1 MLIDWFTVVAQVL
14 NFLILV
20 WLLKCFLYHPILD
33 AINVREKRI
42 AAEVAD
48 ADSRKA
54 EATKERDAFA
64 GRNKMFDEQRDALLT
79 KATDEATAEKTRLLN
94 IARKAAEQADQARL
108 GALGAQADQ
117 LSQALGRRVQQ
128 EVFAITRKV
137 LTDLASTSLEERVAD
152 VVVKRLA
159 ALDDDAKKVLVTALS
174 ASSDAAVLRTAFDL
188 PAEQQAAI
196 QKALDAC
203 AGTRVHVQ
211 FETTPAFVSGIELTA
226 GGQKLGWTMGGY
238 LASLKDSLHDVLGQ
252 QQASSPTPEPESV
265 AAPGAKPA

>member
-20 WLLKCFLYHPILD
+20 WLLKRFLYHPILD
-33 AINVREKRI
+33 AIDVREKRI

-48 ADSRKA
+48 AVNRKA
-54 EATKERDAFA
+54 EATKQRDEFA
-64 GRNKMFDEQRDALLT
+64 GKNKTFDEQRAAQLA
-79 KATDEATAEKTRLLN
+79 KATDEANAEKKRLLDD
-94 IARKAAEQADQARL
+94 ARAAAEQADKTRL
-108 GALGAQADQ
+108 AALGAQADQ

-137 LTDLASTSLEERVAD
+137 LTDLASTSLEACVTD
-152 VVVKRLA
+152 VFIRHLA
-159 ALDDDAKKVLVTALS
+159 ALDDSTKKGLVAALS
-174 ASSDAAVLRTAFDL
+174 GSSDAAVLRTAFDL
-188 PAEQQAAI
+188 PAEQRAAI

-203 AGTRVHVQ
+203 AGTQVRVR

-226 GGQKLGWTMGGY
+226 GGQKLGWTIGGY
-238 LASLKDSLHDVLGQ
+238 LASLKDSIRDVVVQ
-252 QQASSPTPEPESV
+252 QPVSPPASV